1 MAFLRST
8 GAILRLQYNCRRGH
22 GAIAFGLA
30 RSFNIPLEQHDQ
42 VRFLSMYNL
51 HVRFL
56 IAVFRRI
63 RGLWHH
69 RSFRTDV
76 SACSAEI
83 SICAGLIRGQP
94 SLQLL
99 SNVLEY
105 GYVASERSRPR
116 IVSNTCPNDT
126 LPLQQLFAA
135 KGMRVKRRLVG

>member
-1 MAFLRST
+1 MAFLRSS
-8 GAILRLQYNCRRGH
+8 GAIRRLQYNCRRWH
-22 GAIAFGLA
+22 GTTRSGLPV
-30 RSFNIPLEQHDQ
+30 RQIQWDHDLNILPEQHDQ

-105 GYVASERSRPR
+105 GYVASEHSRPR
-116 IVSNTCPNDT
+116 IVSNTCPNNT
-126 LPLQQLFAA
+126 LPQIQ
-135 KGMRVKRRLVG
+135 M